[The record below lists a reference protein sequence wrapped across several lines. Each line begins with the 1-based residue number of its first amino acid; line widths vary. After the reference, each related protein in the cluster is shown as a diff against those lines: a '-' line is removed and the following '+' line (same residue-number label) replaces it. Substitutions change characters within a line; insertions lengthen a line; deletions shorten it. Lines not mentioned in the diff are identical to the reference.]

1 MSTPPALT
9 LPPNARR
16 IEIPVTRGSRAAI
29 ELSPRDP
36 VGTAVLVPGFTGSK
50 EDFLS
55 LLQPL
60 ADCGWRVVA
69 YDQLG
74 QWHSPGPPDPAAYSL
89 DLLGA
94 DARDVV
100 AWAATTP
107 GHDVHLVGHS
117 LGGLVARAAVLDADC
132 TDATSL
138 TLLCSGPGAL
148 PEHRRGAIPALVSVL
163 PDMPMNEIWQVKEH
177 MDREAG
183 GELPPPEI
191 HAFLRERFCAASPW
205 GLRIMGEILL
215 TEPDRTPALAAA
227 GVAVHVVYGEHDDAW
242 PLNDQDSM
250 ADALGATVHVI
261 ANAGHSPAVDDPVAT
276 ADTLDRLWRA
286 SRSGGQDSPLL

>member
-9 LPPNARR
+9 LPPRARR
-16 IEIPVTRGSRAAI
+16 IDIPVSRGSRAAI
-29 ELSPRDP
+29 ELSPPDP

-50 EDFLS
+50 EDFVS

-74 QWHSPGPPDPAAYSL
+74 QWHSPGPHDPDAYSL

-100 AWAATTP
+100 SWAAESP
-107 GHDVHLVGHS
+107 GSNVHLVGHS
-117 LGGLVARAAVLDADC
+117 LGGLVARAAVLDAAC
-132 TDATSL
+132 TEATSL
-138 TLLCSGPGAL
+138 TMLCSGPGAL

-163 PDMPMNEIWQVKEH
+163 PDMPMSDIWSVKEH

-183 GELPPPEI
+183 GALPPPEI

-205 GLRIMGEILL
+205 GLRVMGEILL
-215 TEPDRTPALAAA
+215 TEPDRTPALAAT
-227 GVAVHVVYGEHDDAW
+227 GVAVHVVYGEYDDAW
-242 PLNDQDSM
+242 PLDEQDTM
-250 ADALGATVHVI
+250 AESLGTTVQVI
-261 ANAGHSPAVDDPVAT
+261 PNAGHSPAVDDPVAT
-276 ADTLDRLWRA
+276 ANTLDRLWRA
-286 SRSGGQDSPLL
+286 SRGVGQHSPLL